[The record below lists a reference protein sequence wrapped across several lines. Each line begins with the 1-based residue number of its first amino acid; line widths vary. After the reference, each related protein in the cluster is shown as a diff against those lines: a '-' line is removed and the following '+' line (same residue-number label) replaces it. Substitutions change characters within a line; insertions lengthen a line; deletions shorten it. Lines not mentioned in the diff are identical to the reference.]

1 MNALTTPPPFT
12 TGVRCARVSAM
23 LRNYEIASVYQELA
37 AFRGTF
43 EIERAQKCVV
53 SEHFSHSLLR
63 FQTWTDHGFGIIV
76 NFYNSIINKVPSVK
90 FYDNIFRV
98 VCAREI
104 SQFLY
109 SPFCTPIYERL
120 SFFAVYHSLKW
131 AKYEKWFRITWKE
144 NRIVYLWFDI
154 VDEIMLVVVLSIY
167 LH

>member
-76 NFYNSIINKVPSVK
+76 NIYNSIINKVPSVK

-120 SFFAVYHSLKW
+120 SFSCCVPFVEMSK
-131 AKYEKWFRITWKE
+131 IWKMISHHM
-144 NRIVYLWFDI
+144 NREQNRLFMVRYRWWDN
-154 VDEIMLVVVLSIY
+154 VSCCS
-167 LH
+167 